1 MPSKNLA
8 LVLRNLARS
17 RTRLI
22 ATVGGCAVAASVVCF
37 FLAAEN
43 SLSRVLSA
51 ASESSNLVVRQKD
64 RY

>member
-1 MPSKNLA
+1 MLSKGLA

-22 ATVGGCAVAASVVCF
+22 ATVGGCAVAAFVVCF
-37 FLAAEN
+37 FLAADN